1 MDKFILLPDKD
12 KHAYFEVA
20 AADLNIMP
28 QLVEKDFWVCWML
41 KVLFSLP
48 EVGGHLTFKGGTSLR
63 DKDGK
68 VIRVYSCGSIEELK
82 WSWKS
87 CLSQIRN
94 D

>member
-1 MDKFILLPDKD
+1 MVLKKD
-12 KHAYFEVA
+12 
-20 AADLNIMP
+20 
-28 QLVEKDFWVCWML
+28 LVIW
-41 KVLFSLP
+41 
-48 EVGGHLTFKGGTSLR
+48 